1 MLIETI
7 CGIDRAHIAFPD
19 ASGAYPDPFQAL
31 LAPIGQSAVDI
42 AKRVSSKRDQT
53 FRCTVFHYTYTGV
66 AFYSLVH
73 SASWE
78 FHGAASVYLY
88 LSRAGIIKKS
98 IIWYREC
105 AVRSTWCFART
116 CVHVFYIRHVCTL
129 PFFQGNLMKSVKWQA
144 YINSIIEI

>member
-53 FRCTVFHYTYTGV
+53 FRCTVYFIIRTRVWRSIAWYTVPYGN
-66 AFYSLVH
+66 
-73 SASWE
+73 
-78 FHGAASVYLY
+78 
-88 LSRAGIIKKS
+88 
-98 IIWYREC
+98 
-105 AVRSTWCFART
+105 STKLPACIFT
-116 CVHVFYIRHVCTL
+116 C
-129 PFFQGNLMKSVKWQA
+129 PEQG
-144 YINSIIEI
+144 

>member
-19 ASGAYPDPFQAL
+19 ASGAYPDPFHAL

-53 FRCTVFHYTYTGV
+53 FRYTVFHYTYTGL

-73 SASWE
+73 SAPWE
-78 FHGAASVYLY
+78 FYEAASVYLY
-88 LSRAGIIKKS
+88 VYSGAGIIKKS
-98 IIWYREC
+98 II
-105 AVRSTWCFART
+105 
-116 CVHVFYIRHVCTL
+116 
-129 PFFQGNLMKSVKWQA
+129 
-144 YINSIIEI
+144 